1 MKIALSTRI
10 IALLLSTLVA
20 VNSPAQESD
29 DSAAPITPDLTSL
42 QSDWWTYFEGPRETI
57 EPNIDTFLADVGT
70 QIANLAPQN
79 QEKAQSVLDAVRDNF
94 TAYLALLDDSAIA
107 PQALDEPAANYSLDD
122 LLGLATTARDERSN
136 AAEAQLE
143 VEREKRILDGANR
156 RRDATF
162 KDYVDAA
169 AGDERWLVAAR
180 LLQARTAQAIAA
192 RRLALLTQTL
202 NHATAAADATTER
215 VELASGRLAVTT
227 DSVTLEIL
235 NERVDSNEAAVE
247 KALENVRTA
256 EIAASGLDLEAAQ
269 GRSQQRL
276 QQQKLLGA
284 IVSLAL
290 AESALAQT
298 EAQRWWTEMNLLTA
312 PDTQALADQA
322 LAWSEFVRGVN
333 QQAIEWKR
341 QTQDELLAVQSINR
355 DGLDRAARRL
365 LDQRL
370 GTAQETLAWVG
381 ELDTAIADLELL
393 MLVVNNAA
401 AEYTGAFRSWLA
413 SVSLKA
419 KTAYIRVASLADVT
433 LFSVGETPVTGADIL
448 RFFVILFVAMLLSR
462 GIRHA
467 LQRVAGSESS
477 GTQASVYTVSRLTHY
492 FIVIL
497 ALFIALSSIG
507 LDFGNLALVA
517 GALSVGIGFGLQS
530 IVNNFVSGLIILF
543 EHSLR
548 VGDYIELDTGLTGTV
563 KSINVR
569 STLINTNDNIDIV
582 VPNSEF
588 VTTRLKNWTLGE
600 RILRVR
606 IPFGVAYGSDK
617 ELVKQAALEAT
628 ADVQYT
634 LTNMKGREPDVWL
647 TEFGDSSLNFLLLV
661 WVNRQG
667 AKRPTRTRSAYLWAL
682 ESKLSEYG
690 IEIPFPQRDLHVR
703 SGWSAP
709 APSPA
714 LEEDEDQAIPENDLA

>member
-1 MKIALSTRI
+1 MKIALPTRI

-20 VNSPAQESD
+20 VNSPAQETD
-29 DSAAPITPDLTSL
+29 DSTAPMTPDLTSL
-42 QSDWWTYFEGPRETI
+42 QSDWWTYFEGPPETI
-57 EPNIDTFLADVGT
+57 EPNIDTFLEDVGE

-79 QEKAQSVLDAVRDNF
+79 QEIAESVLDAVGDNF
-94 TAYLALLDDSAIA
+94 AVYLALLDDTAVAS
-107 PQALDEPAANYSLDD
+107 QALDEPAANYSLED
-122 LLGLATTARDERSN
+122 LLHLAATARVAFSN

-143 VEREKRILDGANR
+143 VEREKRILDGASR

-192 RRLALLTQTL
+192 RRLALLTQSF
-202 NHATAAADATTER
+202 NHAAAAAEAAATR
-215 VELASGRLAVTT
+215 VELASDRLAITA
-227 DSVTLEIL
+227 DSASLHTL
-235 NERVDSNEAAVE
+235 NERVDINKTAVE
-247 KALENVRTA
+247 KAQEDVRTA
-256 EIAASGLDLEAAQ
+256 EVAASSLDLEAAQ

-284 IVSLAL
+284 EVRLAL

-298 EAQRWWTEMNLLTA
+298 EAQRWWTEMNMLTA

-322 LAWSEFVRGVN
+322 LAWSEFVRSVN
-333 QQAIEWKR
+333 QQAAEWKR
-341 QTQDELLAVQSINR
+341 QTEDELLTVQSINR

-370 GTAQETLAWVG
+370 GTAQETLARAG

-393 MLVVNNAA
+393 MLVVNDAA

-413 SVSLKA
+413 SMSLKA
-419 KTAYIRVASLADVT
+419 KTAYIRVSSLADAT
-433 LFSVGETPVTGADIL
+433 LFSVGEAPVTGSDIL

-467 LQRVAGSESS
+467 LRRVAGRDFS
-477 GTQASVYTVSRLTHY
+477 GTQASLYTVSRLTHY
-492 FIVIL
+492 AIVII

-588 VTTRLKNWTLGE
+588 VTTRLTNWTLGE
-600 RILRVR
+600 RILRMR
-606 IPFGVAYGSDK
+606 IPFSVAYGSDK
-617 ELVKQAALEAT
+617 DLVKKAALEAT
-628 ADVQYT
+628 ADVQFT

-647 TEFGDSSLNFLLLV
+647 IEFGDSSLNFMLLV

-667 AKRPTRTRSAYLWAL
+667 ARRPTRTRAAYLWAL
-682 ESKLSEYG
+682 ESKLREYG

-703 SGWSAP
+703 SGWP
-709 APSPA
+709 PPSPPV
-714 LEEDEDQAIPENDLA
+714 LEDDEEARPG